1 MTAEDDTVEDVGRD
15 ADEEDD
21 GVEVADEDVLYG
33 GESLKGDDVVGV
45 VPRKI
50 AIHVT
55 VDLGVSAVCSIS
67 HCGCD
72 FHSLIGRSVLIGTGV
87 LTHEYNNHTQFTTLT

>member
-1 MTAEDDTVEDVGRD
+1 MTEEDDTVEDVGRD
-15 ADEEDD
+15 ADAEDD

-45 VPRKI
+45 VPGKI

-55 VDLGVSAVCSIS
+55 IDLGVGAVCSIS

-72 FHSLIGRSVLIGTGV
+72 FHSLAEVS
-87 LTHEYNNHTQFTTLT
+87 